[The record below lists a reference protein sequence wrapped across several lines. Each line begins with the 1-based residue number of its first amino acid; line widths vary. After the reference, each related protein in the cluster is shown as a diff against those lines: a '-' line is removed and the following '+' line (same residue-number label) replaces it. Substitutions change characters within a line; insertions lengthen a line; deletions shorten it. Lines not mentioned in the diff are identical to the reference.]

1 MQKIYRLIFDKED
14 YNLHTKVKSI
24 APLLGE
30 SMKDFMINA
39 IKERIE
45 KFEKEQAKKSSEI

>member
-14 YNLHTKVKSI
+14 YYLHTKVKSI
-24 APLLGE
+24 APLVGE
-30 SMKDFMINA
+30 TMKDFIINA

-45 KFEKEQAKKSSEI
+45 KVEKERAKKSNED